1 MALVYFISPI
11 SFLHVI
17 SGLFTKSNDL
27 WSKIGF
33 FLKFCFSVVFQLL
46 SCVLLFV
53 TPWTAAARLPC
64 PSLTVSWSLLK
75 LMSIESVMPS
85 SHLILCHP
93 LLLLPSIFPSIRVF
107 RWVVSWYQTAKV
119 LELYSALEAILVFLY
134 IHLLFSFPFP
144 FSQLCLSPLFIPFLQ
159 KETHIY
165 CEPTVCQTLL
175 FTFTEKKLCTSPK
188 VTVLNNGWVVLNP
201 SFA

>member
-1 MALVYFISPI
+1 MALVSFISPI
-11 SFLHVI
+11 SLLHVI
-17 SGLFTKSNDL
+17 SGLFTKSNNL

-33 FLKFCFSVVFQLL
+33 FLKFCFSVVVLQTL

-75 LMSIESVMPS
+75 LLSIVSVMPS

-93 LLLLPSIFPSIRVF
+93 LLLLPSIFPRIRVF
-107 RWVVSWYQTAKV
+107 QWVVSSYQTAKV
-119 LELYSALEAILVFLY
+119 LELYSASEAILVFLY

-159 KETHIY
+159 KEIHIY
-165 CEPTVCQTLL
+165 CVPTVCQTLCFSHL
-175 FTFTEKKLCTSPK
+175 QRRSSVPRLRSQC
-188 VTVLNNGWVVLNP
+188 
-201 SFA
+201 